1 MAERIL
7 IVDDEKGTHNIIT
20 SMLVAAN
27 FECREAAGGIEALT
41 MLASGED
48 FDLMFTDFKLA
59 DLDGIGL
66 LEHTANE
73 YPDMPVVIVTGLKD
87 ISAAFAAI
95 RKGAYDYVMKPVERE
110 QSLAVVRRALE
121 YRRLK
126 LQTRAY
132 QTNLEA
138 LVTARTHQLRQTIS
152 TLERSYDIT
161 LESLGD
167 ALALKDANTAEHS
180 RRVTA
185 FAVGMA
191 RAMGLPKDEIVVI
204 ARGAFLHD
212 IGKLATPE
220 GILRKPNALTPD
232 EMAIMRDYCFRG
244 YEMLKK
250 IPFVAGAAE
259 IVYSHQEFYDGTG
272 YPRGLKGEQIPLGAR
287 LVAVAN
293 TLDAITSNQPYR
305 AAQSSRAAREE
316 IQRCS
321 GRQFDPEIVRIFLDM
336 PDSAWGQFRKEI
348 ETIR

>member
-95 RKGAYDYVMKPVERE
+95 GKGAYDYVMKPVERE

-250 IPFVAGAAE
+250 IPFVASAAE

-316 IQRCS
+316 IHRCS

>member
-1 MAERIL
+1 
-7 IVDDEKGTHNIIT
+7 
-20 SMLVAAN
+20 
-27 FECREAAGGIEALT
+27 
-41 MLASGED
+41 
-48 FDLMFTDFKLA
+48 
-59 DLDGIGL
+59 
-66 LEHTANE
+66 
-73 YPDMPVVIVTGLKD
+73 
-87 ISAAFAAI
+87 
-95 RKGAYDYVMKPVERE
+95 MKPVERE

-138 LVTARTHQLRQTIS
+138 LVTAKTHQLRQTIL
-152 TLERSYDIT
+152 TLERSYDMT

-191 RAMGLPKDEIVVI
+191 RAMGLRRDEIVMI
-204 ARGAFLHD
+204 ARGAFLQD

-220 GILRKPNALTPD
+220 AILRKPDALTPE

-272 YPRGLKGEQIPLGAR
+272 YPRGLKGVQIPLGAR

-321 GRQFDPEIVRIFLDM
+321 GRQFDPEIVRIFSDM
-336 PDSAWGQFRKEI
+336 PDSAWGQFRQEI
-348 ETIR
+348 EAIR